1 MVVLQ
6 AEGSVDQ
13 KACIDEVEALECGKV
28 TLKAELRVSLYSVA
42 YWAVAMEMISVE
54 YLDAQKDGRRAA

>member
-28 TLKAELRVSLYSVA
+28 ALKAELKGSLYSVA

-54 YLDAQKDGRRAA
+54 YLDAEKDGRRAA